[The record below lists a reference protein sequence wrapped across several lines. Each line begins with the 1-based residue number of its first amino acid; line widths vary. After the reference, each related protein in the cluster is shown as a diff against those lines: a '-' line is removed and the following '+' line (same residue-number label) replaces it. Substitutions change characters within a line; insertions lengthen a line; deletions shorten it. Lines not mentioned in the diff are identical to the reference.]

1 MLKLIVL
8 SAGIIGI
15 GILIIYGFHTF
26 EIKDIK
32 EELNKLKEE
41 NKKLLKQKQFW
52 EKAYLAR
59 GRK

>member
-8 SAGIIGI
+8 SAGIIGIVI

-52 EKAYLAR
+52 EKAYLAI
-59 GRK
+59 